1 MNIKVFYLVSFLYE
15 HPIDSDIDVNFNGD
29 YGETIEIALQNTL
42 KRIDEEWLSK
52 DKILTDY
59 FPQNVQVLF
68 QKSVTIEDEE
78 YFTNRSNSQILIRL
92 NC

>member
-1 MNIKVFYLVSFLYE
+1 
-15 HPIDSDIDVNFNGD
+15 
-29 YGETIEIALQNTL
+29 L

-68 QKSVTIEDEE
+68 QKSVIIEGEE
-78 YFTNRSNSQILIRL
+78 YFTELKPFHDFDKTELL
-92 NC
+92 NKFRNFLQPP